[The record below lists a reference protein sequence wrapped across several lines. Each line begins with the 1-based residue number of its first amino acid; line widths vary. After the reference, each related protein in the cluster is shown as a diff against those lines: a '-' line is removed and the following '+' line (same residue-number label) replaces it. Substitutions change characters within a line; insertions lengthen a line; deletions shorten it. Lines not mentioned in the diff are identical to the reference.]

1 MRYGVVVL
9 VIIGLL
15 LVAVRQASKPPEF
28 SRVAIIVSQLLPIE
42 EKIEGRDWIPAGRLA
57 TTVGRQLG
65 ELQPDLERPASLK
78 LAKAKSLLTRLERKL
93 ESGDAA
99 GSYQAYFDL
108 RQQLFDLLDEV
119 GYPSAPILLVA
130 RHDLE
135 KARGAADKE
144 AWKDVVHELNEVEI
158 SYRSALPVLVEKGI
172 SQQQTADVLIK
183 LSQVRDA
190 MQDGEWSTL
199 PSRLQELD
207 LLLEQQQNG
216 ETGD

>member
-1 MRYGVVVL
+1 M
-9 VIIGLL
+9 
-15 LVAVRQASKPPEF
+15 
-28 SRVAIIVSQLLPIE
+28 
-42 EKIEGRDWIPAGRLA
+42 
-57 TTVGRQLG
+57 
-65 ELQPDLERPASLK
+65 
-78 LAKAKSLLTRLERKL
+78 
-93 ESGDAA
+93 
-99 GSYQAYFDL
+99 
-108 RQQLFDLLDEV
+108 
-119 GYPSAPILLVA
+119 
-130 RHDLE
+130 
-135 KARGAADKE
+135 
-144 AWKDVVHELNEVEI
+144 VHELNEVEI